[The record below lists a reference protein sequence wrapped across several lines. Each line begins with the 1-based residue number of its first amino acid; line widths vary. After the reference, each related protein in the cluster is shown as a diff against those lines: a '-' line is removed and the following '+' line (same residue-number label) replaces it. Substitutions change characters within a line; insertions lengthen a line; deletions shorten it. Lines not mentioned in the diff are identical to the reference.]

1 MPTAGDVKL
10 PAMPWTGED
19 PATEHSCA
27 KRPTLMRAESVDG
40 MVDAIDVCQRNHP
53 VTRYPFNAAARG
65 AVTFSRYVKPFRHHA
80 NSVGTGILANQRF
93 IRLHAATSF
102 SDPVC
107 GDYAFRGPASP
118 EGKRSGNRPLWAVGH
133 LRCRLREAPPATMDP
148 PILAGP
154 PPNGTLK
161 KGRIPLRQWREP
173 FGLGTVFAGIKDALN
188 PNVEA
193 EQPRPAS
200 R

>member
-40 MVDAIDVCQRNHP
+40 MVDAINVCQRNHP

-80 NSVGTGILANQRF
+80 NSVSTGILANQRF
-93 IRLHAATSF
+93 IRLHAATSL
-102 SDPVC
+102 SDRVR
-107 GDYAFRGPASP
+107 GDYAFRAPTVFRGQPV
-118 EGKRSGNRPLWAVGH
+118 RQ
-133 LRCRLREAPPATMDP
+133 PPALGSCP
-148 PILAGP
+148 PEVLTAGSTASVDGP
-154 PPNGTLK
+154 TNI
-161 KGRIPLRQWREP
+161 GR
-173 FGLGTVFAGIKDALN
+173 AA
-188 PNVEA
+188 A
-193 EQPRPAS
+193 EWHPQEGPYTTATAA
-200 R
+200 

>member
-65 AVTFSRYVKPFRHHA
+65 AVTLRRYVKPFRHHV
-80 NSVGTGILANQRF
+80 NSVGTRILAASDSFVCMPPQAF
-93 IRLHAATSF
+93 PIQSAATMHF
-102 SDPVC
+102 ADRHLPRAN
-107 GDYAFRGPASP
+107 DQATA
-118 EGKRSGNRPLWAVGH
+118 RSG
-133 LRCRLREAPPATMDP
+133 RLVT
-148 PILAGP
+148 
-154 PPNGTLK
+154 
-161 KGRIPLRQWREP
+161 
-173 FGLGTVFAGIKDALN
+173 
-188 PNVEA
+188 
-193 EQPRPAS
+193 
-200 R
+200 